1 MTLTKTKENDCWNTK
16 TKENYTLC
24 DHYNHWPLSVDLTWL
39 LKHKNKRELYTLWSL
54 QPLITICRSNMTV
67 ETQKQK
73 ENYTLCDH
81 YNHWPLSVDLTWL
94 LKHKNKRELYTLWSL
109 QPLTTICRSN
119 MTLCDHYNH
128 WTITKNKRELY
139 TLWSL
144 QPLTTICRSNM
155 TLETQKQK
163 RIIHFVITTTID
175 HYLSI

>member
-1 MTLTKTKENDCWNTK
+1 
-16 TKENYTLC
+16 
-24 DHYNHWPLSVDLTWL
+24 
-39 LKHKNKRELYTLWSL
+39 
-54 QPLITICRSNMTV
+54 MTV

-73 ENYTLCDH
+73 RIIHFVITTTIDH
-81 YNHWPLSVDLTWL
+81 YLSNIDSLTWL
-94 LKHKNKRELYTLWSL
+94 KH
-109 QPLTTICRSN
+109 
-119 MTLCDHYNH
+119 
-128 WTITKNKRELY
+128 KNKRELY